1 MYKFELSEWVVAR
14 QLQTQ
19 IQQIQ
24 QIQQMQRQMQRQMQ
38 IDYEHLDL
46 PLGPKTQQ
54 TTTRQ
59 VHKILPPDRFC
70 VQYIGGPN
78 NSEQEF
84 REYAVHRETIREG
97 TIYRIT
103 VPTTQGHILPSG
115 RYISPI
121 LETFSYLLT
130 FVPMAQTPFL
140 GNTQLVIAIYQE
152 K

>member
-1 MYKFELSEWVVAR
+1 MAKFELSEFELSEWVVAR
-14 QLQTQ
+14 L
-19 IQQIQ
+19 
-24 QIQQMQRQMQRQMQ
+24 QRQMQ